1 MTIATITSKGQ
12 TTIPKA
18 IRDRLRLKSGDQV
31 DFVVEPDGR
40 VVLVPMTVDVAD
52 LKGILP
58 KPKKLV
64 SLADM
69 ERAIRNSAV
78 ARAQRRRRR
87 P

>member
-1 MTIATITSKGQ
+1 MTVATITSKGQ

-18 IRDRLRLKSGDQV
+18 IRDRLRLKTGDQV

-40 VVLVPMTVDVAD
+40 IVLVPLTVDVAE

-58 KPKKLV
+58 RPKKPV

-69 ERAIRNSAV
+69 DRAIRKAV
-78 ARAQRRRRR
+78 AARLQRGRSR

>member
-40 VVLVPMTVDVAD
+40 VVLVPVTVDVTD

-58 KPKKLV
+58 KPKKPV

-69 ERAIRNSAV
+69 DRAIREGAV
-78 ARAQRRRRR
+78 ARARRSRRR